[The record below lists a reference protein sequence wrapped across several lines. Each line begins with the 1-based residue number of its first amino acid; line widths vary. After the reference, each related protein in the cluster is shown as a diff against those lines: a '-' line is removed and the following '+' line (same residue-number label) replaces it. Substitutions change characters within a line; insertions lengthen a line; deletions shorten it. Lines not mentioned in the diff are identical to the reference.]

1 MFYKSA
7 PSWTVAYCRAEGVY
21 SWRTGGSAKGDIN
34 GPFGVRMPDSRGSL
48 LHQIQDRQRFY
59 QELDD
64 TLRENLGS
72 SSSARYSRTDTGHP
86 FASAKWQ
93 SVPVMVQAYDRVSP
107 SQPWTPGNLFPLHAE
122 AFAVA
127 PSWGR
132 DFGFGF
138 QPKSQYWDPYAA
150 ISLSSVKKV
159 TQDQFASMAPQRPIA
174 SIGETVVDLIRGN
187 VPRMVSHIARAI
199 EREKGLHKALGS
211 DYLAAQFGWMPIIS
225 DIRNVINVLTSID
238 RMTFAE
244 STRRSRQWMSFSGSY
259 AGRRTPLAS
268 LSYHN
273 GTGGGASFSTNA
285 SADIDSLAFM
295 DHKLS
300 SRFVAVARPTRAANY
315 FVDKAA
321 DAIQNLGL
329 WTPSLGWDLLP
340 WSWLVDWSVALG
352 SGLTNATYYGS
363 QPGQYNIDYAYIT
376 TVSRLNTRV
385 SNIKP
390 LAPTKYYRTEMSGG
404 TALASS
410 IWKERQRASPYG
422 LWVDLTGLSASQF
435 AILVALGLA
444 HS

>member
-1 MFYKSA
+1 M
-7 PSWTVAYCRAEGVY
+7 
-21 SWRTGGSAKGDIN
+21 
-34 GPFGVRMPDSRGSL
+34 
-48 LHQIQDRQRFY
+48 
-59 QELDD
+59 
-64 TLRENLGS
+64 
-72 SSSARYSRTDTGHP
+72 
-86 FASAKWQ
+86 
-93 SVPVMVQAYDRVSP
+93 
-107 SQPWTPGNLFPLHAE
+107 
-122 AFAVA
+122 
-127 PSWGR
+127 
-132 DFGFGF
+132 
-138 QPKSQYWDPYAA
+138 
-150 ISLSSVKKV
+150 
-159 TQDQFASMAPQRPIA
+159 
-174 SIGETVVDLIRGN
+174 
-187 VPRMVSHIARAI
+187 
-199 EREKGLHKALGS
+199 
-211 DYLAAQFGWMPIIS
+211 
-225 DIRNVINVLTSID
+225 
-238 RMTFAE
+238 
-244 STRRSRQWMSFSGSY
+244 
-259 AGRRTPLAS
+259 AS